1 MMLRPSPLRHAIA
14 RSGVPGLAAGLLLAF
29 AAWGEW
35 IEVPQIEKATADMEQ
50 RRANLVT
57 RQAGVDA
64 RLGPAQAMA
73 AVYATLTPRAQS
85 NEAIAIVLERARVNG
100 LAVDTVQ
107 HRNTPDP
114 LAGVERHEIE
124 IPVKGRY
131 DPIRA
136 WLVGALDEQRSL
148 SLDTLTL
155 RRPDARQ
162 DVLEAR
168 VGMSLW
174 VRSDEQVAAAK
185 SPSPARSRP

>member
-14 RSGVPGLAAGLLLAF
+14 RLGVPGLTAGVLLAF
-29 AAWGEW
+29 SAWGEW
-35 IEVPQIEKATADMEQ
+35 MEVPQIEKATADMEQ
-50 RRANLVT
+50 RRANLVA

-64 RLGPAQAMA
+64 RLRPAQALA
-73 AVYATLTPRAQS
+73 AVHATLTPRAQS
-85 NEAIAIVLERARVNG
+85 NDAIAIVLEQARVNG

-107 HRNTPDP
+107 YRNTSDP

-131 DPIRA
+131 EAIRA
-136 WLVGALDEQRSL
+136 WLAGTLAEQRSL
-148 SLDTLTL
+148 SLDTLAL

-162 DVLEAR
+162 DVVEAH

-174 VRSDEQVAAAK
+174 VRGDEPVVAAQ
-185 SPSPARSRP
+185 SPSPARRRP